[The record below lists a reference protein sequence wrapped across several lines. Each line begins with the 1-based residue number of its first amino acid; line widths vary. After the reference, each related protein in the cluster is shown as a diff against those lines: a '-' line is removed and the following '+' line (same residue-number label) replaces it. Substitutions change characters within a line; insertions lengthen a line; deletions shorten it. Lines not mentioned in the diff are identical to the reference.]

1 MAKKKT
7 NKDMKKLNLRV
18 PDDTVLTIDPSTIP
32 TTIPKEAQAEWI
44 QDDPYFKIQEIE
56 YPIMANGYNYTESFF
71 KSFIKVLNDRPIP
84 GSRAGHDTSWGSRG
98 VTDLLLIGGKIESN
112 KDGTGKAYLKNYI
125 LPVGGSGDN
134 SVFIKE
140 NKTNM
145 VEYSLVSYTEDE
157 PIYDEA
163 GNYLRTDVIKSL
175 GHERND
181 AVGYGEGAMDQ
192 KTNTQQG
199 KENIGEERM
208 EKKDIL
214 AALLVL
220 KTNNGTDLPEI
231 AKTLNLES
239 LLITDSQKANL
250 AKHNSIVKLCGDT
263 DPVEFIES
271 LMKDKK
277 ANAADVR
284 SAKID
289 KEFGLV
295 EFADTKKANS
305 ARVYAEKILGTDE
318 LTDEKLNEIK
328 EDELYKKLFNERQ
341 DITSDENLLGMG
353 EKDKTNTK
361 ENKTGV
367 KVRKI

>member
-1 MAKKKT
+1 MASKKT

-18 PDDTVLTIDPSTIP
+18 SNDPLLTIDPSTIP
-32 TTIPKEAQAEWI
+32 ITIPKEAQEEWI
-44 QDDPYFKIQEIE
+44 QEDPYFKIQEIE
-56 YPIMANGYNYTESFF
+56 YPVLANGYNYTESFF
-71 KSFIKVLNDRPIP
+71 KSFIKVLKDRPIP
-84 GSRAGHDTSWGSRG
+84 GSRDGHDTGWGARG
-98 VTDLLLIGGKIESN
+98 VTDLLVVGGKIQSN

-134 SVFIKE
+134 TVFIKE

-157 PIYDEA
+157 PIYDDA

-181 AVGYGEGAMDQ
+181 AVGFGEGAMDQ

-199 KENIGEERM
+199 KENIGEKRM
-208 EKKDIL
+208 DKKDIL

-231 AKTLNLES
+231 AKTLGLES
-239 LLITDSQKANL
+239 LLITEQQKTNL

-263 DPVEFIES
+263 DPVEFIEGF
-271 LMKDKK
+271 MKERKE
-277 ANAADVR
+277 NAASVR
-284 SAKID
+284 SALID
-289 KEFGLV
+289 KEFGPA

-305 ARVYAEKILGTDE
+305 ARVYAEKILGTAE
-318 LTDEKLNEIK
+318 LTEEKLNEIK
-328 EDELYKKLFNERQ
+328 EDAIYKKLAAERQ
-341 DITSDENLLGMG
+341 DITSDANLLGMG
-353 EKDKTNTK
+353 EKDKKNTT
-361 ENKTGV
+361 ETEV
-367 KVRKI
+367 VDY

>member
-1 MAKKKT
+1 MAKKKI

-18 PDDTVLTIDPSTIP
+18 SNDPLLTIDPSTIP
-32 TTIPKEAQAEWI
+32 ITIPKEAQEEWI

-56 YPIMANGYNYTESFF
+56 YPILANGYNYTESFF
-71 KSFIKVLNDRPIP
+71 KSFVKVLKSRPIP
-84 GSRAGHDTSWGSRG
+84 GSRDGHNTAWGSRG
-98 VTDLLLIGGKIESN
+98 ITDLLVVGGKVESN
-112 KDGTGKAYLKNYI
+112 KDGTGRVYLKNYI

-134 SVFIKE
+134 AVFIKE

-163 GNYLRTDVIKSL
+163 GNYLRTDVMKSL

-208 EKKDIL
+208 DKKEIL
-214 AALLVL
+214 AALGTL
-220 KTNNGTDLPEI
+220 KTNLEITLPEI
-231 AKTLNLES
+231 AKALNLES

-250 AKHNSIVKLCGDT
+250 AKHNTIVKLCGDT
-263 DPVEFIES
+263 DPVELIEG
-271 LMKDKK
+271 LVKEKK
-277 ANAADVR
+277 ENTASVR

-289 KEFGLV
+289 KEFGPV
-295 EFADTKKANS
+295 EFADTKKVND
-305 ARVYAEKILGTDE
+305 ARGYAEKILGSDE
-318 LTDEKLNEIK
+318 LTEKKLNEIK
-328 EDELYKKLFNERQ
+328 EDAIYKKLAAERQ
-341 DITSDENLLGMG
+341 DITSDENELGMG
-353 EKDKTNTK
+353 EKDKKTNSTTP
-361 ENKTGV
+361 EV
-367 KVRKI
+367 VDY